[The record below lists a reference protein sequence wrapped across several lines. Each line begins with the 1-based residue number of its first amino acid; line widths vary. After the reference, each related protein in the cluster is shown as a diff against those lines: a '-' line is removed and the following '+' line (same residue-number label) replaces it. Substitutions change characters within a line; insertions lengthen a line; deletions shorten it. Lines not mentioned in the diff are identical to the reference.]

1 MPQLRDSRPLLL
13 WVRIGLFLALVALAL
28 VRLLVPAA
36 AGIDATFLG
45 IVVLALALLLVP
57 WERVPWDRLGAFK
70 AFGVEISLAEQPQV
84 RGAVESLIDPKGLAV
99 SKDLRTSLEDALQL
113 VASDLEKIRG
123 SRVLWIDDNPN
134 TVLGER
140 RLLRALGIEVVQ
152 ATSSEQATDL
162 FEEDAHFDLLITDV
176 QRAGESYKKLRELGL
191 DASPIHEGANF
202 VAAWLRQEPHP
213 FISHLPVLFYAAYPW
228 DALVDHTATAR
239 STGPASG
246 VAASASSIVMTD
258 LCNTPDDLVK
268 KAVTMLAWVKR
279 HPIEVEIKPEK
290 VPTYPTRPL
299 AGDQPSH
306 G

>member
-1 MPQLRDSRPLLL
+1 MPQPADSRPLLL
-13 WVRIGLFLALVALAL
+13 WVRVSLFLALVALAL
-28 VRLLVPAA
+28 LRLLVPAA
-36 AGIDATFLG
+36 QGIDATFLAM
-45 IVVLALALLLVP
+45 IVLALALLLVP

-99 SKDLRTSLEDALQL
+99 SKELRTRLEDALQL
-113 VASDLEKIRG
+113 VAGDLDKIRG
-123 SRVLWIDDNPN
+123 SRVLSIDDNPN

-152 ATSSEQATDL
+152 ATSSRRAEHL
-162 FEEDAHFDLLITDV
+162 FREDAHFDLLITDV
-176 QRAGESYKKLRELGL
+176 QRDGESYKELRQIGL
-191 DASPIHEGANF
+191 EASPIHEGANF
-202 VAAWLRQEPHP
+202 VAAWLRRQPDQ

-228 DALVDHTATAR
+228 DALLDHTATAR
-239 STGPASG
+239 STSPDSV
-246 VAASASSIVMTD
+246 VARSASSIIMTD

-268 KAVTMLAWVKR
+268 KTVTMLAWVKR

-290 VPTYPTRPL
+290 TVTYPTGPL
-299 AGDQPSH
+299 ADTQSGP